1 MYTITKRKFHGV
13 ILAYKPSKS
22 ANLWLH
28 PVKTPPATLQPSRR
42 NLPPVRRPVCP
53 NNNIIHTYIDTPSTI
68 IYYYNNKRRN
78 IVTTYIYACNVYEYN
93 ILT

>member
-1 MYTITKRKFHGV
+1 MCTTRVITITKRKFHGV

-28 PVKTPPATLQPSRR
+28 PVKTPPTAPPPRHERNQP
-42 NLPPVRRPVCP
+42 PIQRPVCL
-53 NNNIIHTYIDTPSTI
+53 NNIIRIHRYTDYYI

-78 IVTTYIYACNVYEYN
+78 IITIRVMYIRV
-93 ILT
+93 